1 MGQACRGHNTG
12 GSSWCSKG
20 LCYHPDRPWQAGQ
33 MGGWEPHE
41 VYKGKCKVSHTG
53 SNNSL
58 CQWKRPM
65 GPRGSKTNQKSINM
79 SLPQR
84 QKSIQGCTVRSVNS
98 TLREVMLPIFSGL
111 VKQQCGVLFPSTRQI
126 WRCWKVQQRATKMIK
141 SLEHL
146 SWEETLG
153 DMLSLEQKSLRQ

>member
-84 QKSIQGCTVRSVNS
+84 GKKVSRAALWEVLTAHWEKWCFPFFQDWWKNNVECFSPVQGRYGDAGKCSKGPQRWLSPWSISHG
-98 TLREVMLPIFSGL
+98 
-111 VKQQCGVLFPSTRQI
+111 K
-126 WRCWKVQQRATKMIK
+126 K
-141 SLEHL
+141 H
-146 SWEETLG
+146 
-153 DMLSLEQKSLRQ
+153 